1 MKRQLILPSK
11 HLRVLLSG
19 GVKTSQLSTAFFPCY
34 LCHLLQVAVAPAPEP
49 CGREISFFVRMHWQS
64 GRAQSAHTKGAGH
77 NPPSPQRPW
86 PKWNVLAARS
96 TKAMLGGSDCAL
108 GLPVLGPR
116 AARPE
121 DATLK

>member
-49 CGREISFFVRMHWQS
+49 CGREISFSFACTGSLAERS
-64 GRAQSAHTKGAGH
+64 RRTPKGRATIHRLLSGLG
-77 NPPSPQRPW
+77 PSGMCSQH
-86 PKWNVLAARS
+86 AAR
-96 TKAMLGGSDCAL
+96 KLC
-108 GLPVLGPR
+108 
-116 AARPE
+116 
-121 DATLK
+121 